1 MSLTEDAAPG
11 RTAVAAVA
19 LAGVGAF
26 LNLYATQPIL
36 PLLASDFSASK
47 AAVGM
52 TVSAATI
59 GVALSAPFWGMAAER
74 SGRRRIIVAAMFLL
88 SLPTLLAATAGSLRL
103 LVLWRF
109 LQGCVMPGVFGVTI
123 AYIAEEW
130 PGGRVAAVMSIYVS
144 GTVLGGFLGRAVTGW
159 AAAHAHVPGTSPG
172 WPLGFVVLGLCDL
185 AVGILLA
192 LYLPGDRRRVR
203 PRGASPM
210 TSGMLSH
217 LRNRQMLA
225 TCAVGFTVLFFL
237 VTTFTYIPFHLAT
250 PPFSLGPGQLGS
262 LFAVYLVGIVVTPV
276 SGPWIARIG
285 SRKALMAAILAAMA
299 GVSLTLLHS
308 IPLILLGLV
317 LCSSGVFVCQ
327 AASSSYIHAAAP
339 AGERASAAGLYVC
352 CYYLGGTFAG
362 VLPGFF
368 WNLGGW
374 TACVLLVLAAQA
386 TTMTIAGAA
395 WRK

>member
-19 LAGVGAF
+19 LSGVGAF

-74 SGRRRIIVAAMFLL
+74 SSRRRIIVAAMFLL
-88 SLPTLLAATAGSLRL
+88 SLPTLLAATAGSLRI

-317 LCSSGVFVCQ
+317 LC
-327 AASSSYIHAAAP
+327 
-339 AGERASAAGLYVC
+339 
-352 CYYLGGTFAG
+352 
-362 VLPGFF
+362 
-368 WNLGGW
+368 
-374 TACVLLVLAAQA
+374 
-386 TTMTIAGAA
+386 
-395 WRK
+395 